1 MVRLSRSQLYMTAFV
16 GLLWILTAVMTQL
29 WLVPKKLPRD
39 YDLYPLWYG
48 SRAFL
53 QGDDPYSDTFARDML
68 QQMGYPVNDVYR
80 HRFYYPATIA
90 FILLPLWLIPFPLA
104 LILWC
109 GLQLLLVMT
118 LPLLIFTLLE
128 WRIPPPLLAFITIFS
143 AVPWRHSANSYVL
156 GQFTVYTLACLIIAW
171 WALIQKRPALTA
183 ILLVAATLRAEGI
196 ILVAAALLYLLL
208 TRRFRIVGIWTG
220 VMAALFGLSLLP
232 SGWWIGS
239 FLDGIRGYQS
249 HQPTTLPAALSG
261 VDGITYAI
269 VAVILAWGLSMLWDM
284 RTLPERARV
293 PWMLAVALLVAL
305 LTLRQTK
312 DYTLVY
318 ALLPIWIIAWAGRKQ
333 PWNTGVVLLIL
344 ISPWIY
350 NAVGAN
356 MGHDSQV
363 EQFLTPV
370 LLAGLLTYQWLR
382 WREPYR
388 QPAGLTMSR
397 VSA

>member
-1 MVRLSRSQLYMTAFV
+1 MVRLSRSQLYMTAFL

-39 YDLYPLWYG
+39 YDVYPLWSG
-48 SRAFL
+48 SRALL
-53 QGDDPYSDTFARDML
+53 QGQDPYSDAFARDML
-68 QQMGYPVNDVYR
+68 QQMGYPVNDVYQ

-90 FILLPLWLIPFPLA
+90 FILLPLWLIPFPVA
-104 LILWC
+104 LVIWC

-118 LPLLIFTLLE
+118 LPLLVFTLLE
-128 WRIPPPLLAFITIFS
+128 WRIPPLLLAMIAVFS
-143 AVPWRHSANSYVL
+143 VVPWRHSANSYVL
-156 GQFTVYTLACLIIAW
+156 GQFTIYTLGCFVLAW
-171 WALIQKRPALTA
+171 WALVQNRSSMTA
-183 ILLVAATLRAEGI
+183 IVLVGATLRAEGI
-196 ILVAAALLYLLL
+196 ILVAAALLYLLV
-208 TRRFRIVGIWTG
+208 TRRFRIVVTWAGIMT
-220 VMAALFGLSLLP
+220 VVFGLSLIFG
-232 SGWWIGS
+232 GWWINN
-239 FLDGIRGYQS
+239 FLDGIRGYQNN
-249 HQPTTLPAALSG
+249 QATALPAALTG
-261 VDGITYAI
+261 VEGVTYVI
-269 VAVILAWGLSMLWDM
+269 VAVILTWGIYMVWSI
-284 RTLPERARV
+284 RALPERFRI

-333 PWNTGVVLLIL
+333 PWNTGGVLLIL

-363 EQFLTPV
+363 EQFLTPM
-370 LLAGLLTYQWLR
+370 LLAGLLTYQWFR
-382 WREPYR
+382 WKQPYT
-388 QPAGLTMSR
+388 QPTGITVST